1 MIKASRIPQDAEPL
15 QFLSDM
21 LRQCDGNRVCA
32 VVPTSRNL
40 RYLANEGFKTVE
52 LFTAKDFTSYAN
64 MPSGSRIPKQLRPF
78 YLRKAA
84 AEIAKK
90 DRLTI
95 FKNENGIFMENFD
108 AFSRASV
115 GIFSFYR
122 ELSSEMIDT
131 ERLSKA
137 GKYTDYEEQIKALE
151 RLWTTYLTLIAEDGM
166 TDEWEDFKNPRF
178 RQDFIDRYDEFFFLV
193 GGYLTKYEL
202 KQLEQVGGF
211 KKVTLVFNYAGARYS
226 LHEQYEKYLNIELDD
241 RPLKRFAPSSCI
253 PVAASGMAGQLELIT
268 KEAFRLEQSG
278 IPFKKMAVLIPD
290 EQVKTYFLRLDP
302 YNLFDVTAGENI
314 DAYPPYSA
322 TKMLMELISEIK
334 KSKNG
339 MAKIPSVLSL
349 FASPLVKETDN
360 ESSVYKELQKLLD
373 NGKLYL
379 PVSEIK
385 KIPFFKDFA
394 LEGLD
399 APEYLTTSNA
409 AALFKKIFKKL
420 AAKDE
425 GGAEEI
431 TARLDGLEA
440 IYTKIKDEVSFD
452 ENLKIILGEIS
463 DITID
468 TPKGKVSVMGI
479 LESRNLAFDVL
490 FIPAM
495 NEDIFPPSSRKDL
508 FLNTE
513 IRKELGLP
521 TFLDRENLMKNYLF
535 QIMEKAKICIISYD
549 ADAGARR
556 RSRFVEELVV
566 RNSLSAKYFIPKTL
580 SILSGNQR
588 FFPKNSNLVVEKN
601 EKIIENM
608 QNLVFSATAFND
620 YLTCPLRF
628 YFKYADNTRP
638 RPEPENK
645 ISPKHMGSALHKT
658 IETLY
663 RKKISPS
670 SERYLPE
677 FIKIYEDE
685 LSKFDAYNSNS
696 VERFRAKQ
704 AEQGAPLIAKAEEER
719 ETQGY
724 KIVNREKKLESVF
737 MEYKI
742 KGIIDRIDEK
752 DGQYEIIDYKYKDIK
767 EPSAKYNLETQKDLQ
782 MPFYGLLLET
792 SQKITPRALF
802 YFDLKKEYKFIPAF
816 DMANFNAFKE
826 FAELKFAE
834 IFSPNKP
841 FIGSNKN
848 EDCRYCDYASV
859 CSWK

>member
-1 MIKASRIPQDAEPL
+1 MINASRIPQEAEPL
-15 QFLSDM
+15 RFLSDM
-21 LRQCDGNRVCA
+21 LREYDGSRICA

-40 RYLANEGFKTVE
+40 RFLANEGFKTVE

-64 MPSGSRIPKQLRPF
+64 MPSGPRIPKQLRPF

-95 FKNENGIFMENFD
+95 FKNESGIFMESFD
-108 AFSRASV
+108 AFSRASA

-151 RLWTTYLTLIAEDGM
+151 RLWTTYLELIAKDGM

-178 RQDFIDRYDEFFFLV
+178 RQDFINRYDEFFFLV

-211 KKVTLVFNYAGARYS
+211 KKVTLVFNYAGAKYS

-241 RPLKRFAPSSCI
+241 RPLKHFAPSACL
-253 PVAASGMAGQLELIT
+253 PVGASGMAGQMELIT

-290 EQVKTYFLRLDP
+290 EHVKTYFLRLDP

-314 DAYPPYSA
+314 DVYPPYSS

-334 KSKNG
+334 KSKNSS
-339 MAKIPSVLSL
+339 AKIASVLSL
-349 FASPLVKETDN
+349 FASPCVKETDN
-360 ESSVYKELQKLLD
+360 EGNVYKELQKLLN

-379 PVSEIK
+379 SISEIK
-385 KIPFFKDFA
+385 KIDFFKDFA
-394 LEGLD
+394 TDALE
-399 APEYLTTSNA
+399 APKYLTTSKA
-409 AALFKKIFKKL
+409 TSLFKKIFKKL
-420 AAKDE
+420 AVKYDN
-425 GGAEEI
+425 GAESI
-431 TARLDGLEA
+431 ISRLDGLEE
-440 IYTKIKDEVSFD
+440 IYSTIKDEVSFD
-452 ENLKIILGEIS
+452 ENLKIIIGEIS

-468 TPKGKVSVMGI
+468 TPKGKIPVMGI

-556 RSRFVEELVV
+556 RSRFVEELAV
-566 RNSLSAKYFIPKTL
+566 RNSLSAKFFMPKTL
-580 SILSGNQR
+580 SILSGNKR
-588 FFPKNSNLVVEKN
+588 FFPTNSNIIVEKN
-601 EKIIENM
+601 EQIIEKM
-608 QNLVFSATAFND
+608 KKLVFSATAFND

-628 YFKYADNTRP
+628 YFKYADNTYP
-638 RPEPENK
+638 RPEPEEK
-645 ISPKHMGSALHKT
+645 ITPKHIGSALHKT
-658 IETLY
+658 LETLY
-663 RKKISPS
+663 RNKISPS
-670 SERYLPE
+670 SEIYLSE
-677 FIKIYEDE
+677 FRKIYEKE
-685 LSKFDAYNSNS
+685 LSTFDAYNSNS

-704 AEQGAPLIAKAEEER
+704 AEQGADLIAKAENER
-719 ETQGY
+719 EKQGY
-724 KIVNREKKLESVF
+724 KTVNREKKLESVF

-742 KGIIDRIDEK
+742 KGVIDRVDEK
-752 DGQYEIIDYKYKDIK
+752 DGEYDVIDYKFKDIN
-767 EPSAKYNLETQKDLQ
+767 ELSEKYKVETQKDLQ
-782 MPFYGLLLET
+782 MPFYALLLET
-792 SQKITPRALF
+792 SQKITPRGLF
-802 YFDLKKEYKFIPAF
+802 YFDLKSKYRFISAF
-816 DMANFNAFKE
+816 DMANYGAFKE
-826 FAELKFAE
+826 FAELKFTE
-834 IFSPNKP
+834 IFSHDKP

-848 EDCRYCDYASV
+848 EDCRYCDYAAV